1 MNRNIKDK
9 RFRVIVIDD
18 NPDIFDIVCD
28 ILCGENAPH
37 KLDEMETDLL
47 GHNHSPYPAGS
58 SSMFN
63 FELVSA
69 SQGKEGVERIQRA
82 CEEGDPFSLAFVDM
96 RMPPG
101 WDGLETIQHIW
112 EIDPEIQT
120 VICTAYSDYSWEEI
134 VRYLGLTDNLL
145 ILKKPFDLA
154 EVSQIAIAMT
164 TKWML
169 EKQAALKMHDLEEM
183 VKQQTR
189 ELIIAK
195 EQAENANRSKSD
207 FLATMSHE
215 IRTPMT
221 GVIGMSE
228 ILLNTDLD
236 EEQRN
241 YVEAIN
247 TNSQVLLTII
257 NGILDFSKIEAG
269 ELSLESAPFD
279 VKKAVEDV
287 VRVLNIQ
294 AGKKGL
300 KLGAC
305 FLPENLP
312 RVIGDFVKVRQI
324 IFNLGGNAVKFTHE
338 GSVTI
343 KVEMKTIKDNIG
355 QFHIEIEDTG
365 IGMKPEILDHIFDKF
380 IQAGPD
386 TTRKYGGT
394 GLGLTITKRLVQMMG
409 GSITVKSTPKKG
421 TLFQVW
427 LPLLLA
433 VDMEPVAV
441 VSGTG
446 SLEKKSG
453 IDAGKNGTA
462 PAYILL
468 AEDNKINQKLVKT
481 MLAKACHKVDI
492 VENGRDAVE
501 KVKQIP
507 YDLVLMDIQMP
518 EMDGIQAAQ
527 LIRQEGF
534 SHLPIIALTANAFE
548 KDREKCLKNGMSH
561 FMTKPLKQAEL
572 LGTISKWLDKGEQHT
587 DRPWKRLLFDSKKHS
602 TEESHP
608 FDLMLTC

>member
-1 MNRNIKDK
+1 MNRKMKMKDK
-9 RFRVIVIDD
+9 RSRIIVIDD
-18 NPDIFDIVCD
+18 NPDIFKIICK
-28 ILCGENAPH
+28 ILTGEKNHH
-37 KLDEMETDLL
+37 KLHERETDLV
-47 GHNHSPYPAGS
+47 S

-63 FELVSA
+63 FEVVYA
-69 SQGKEGVERIQRA
+69 SQGQEGAERIQQA
-82 CEEGDPFSLAFVDM
+82 CKNGNPFSLAFVDM

-101 WDGLETIQHIW
+101 WNGIETIKHIR
-112 EIDPEIQT
+112 EIDTDIQA

-134 VRYLGLTDNLL
+134 VRHLGLTDNLL
-145 ILKKPFDLA
+145 ILKKPFAFA

-164 TKWML
+164 TKWKL
-169 EKQAALKMHDLEEM
+169 AKQAAMKMHDLEEM
-183 VKQQTR
+183 VAQKTG

-195 EQAENANRSKSD
+195 EQAEKASQVKSD
-207 FLATMSHE
+207 FLASMSHE

-247 TNSQVLLTII
+247 TSSEVLLTII

-294 AGKKGL
+294 AEKKGL
-300 KLGAC
+300 KISAS
-305 FLPENLP
+305 FLPKNLP
-312 RVIGDFVKVRQI
+312 QVSGDFVKVRQI

-343 KVEMKTIKDNIG
+343 KVEMKSMDDNTG

-365 IGMKPEILDHIFDKF
+365 IGMKPESLDHIFDKYT
-380 IQAGPD
+380 QAGPD
-386 TTRKYGGT
+386 TSRKYGGT
-394 GLGLTITKRLVQMMG
+394 GLGLTITKRLVEMMG
-409 GSITVKSTPKKG
+409 GSITVESTPGKG
-421 TLFQVW
+421 TIFQVQ
-427 LPLLLA
+427 LPLPLA
-433 VDMEPVAV
+433 VDMEPAAAV
-441 VSGTG
+441 SLNG
-446 SLEKKSG
+446 SLEEKTS
-453 IDAGKNGTA
+453 IDAGKNETA

-468 AEDNKINQKLVKT
+468 AEDNKINQKLVKA

-507 YDLVLMDIQMP
+507 YDLVLMDVQMP
-518 EMDGIQAAQ
+518 EMDGLQAAQ

-534 SHLPIIALTANAFE
+534 YHLPIIALTANAFE
-548 KDREKCLKNGMSH
+548 KDKEKCLKSGMSQ

-572 LGTISKWLDKGEQHT
+572 LGTIAKCLDKREENI
-587 DRPWKRLLFDSKKHS
+587 DPRWKSMLPDKKEYTRERRFHLF
-602 TEESHP
+602 
-608 FDLMLTC
+608 